1 MKHFNLKN
9 FAYLTLTFIV
19 STIVGILTHEGG
31 HIAVAKYYGY
41 ETTLHYAS
49 MNWQKPWKQ
58 DFDSM
63 QAIYS
68 RNQVDEDR
76 RIRHLESERQDS
88 LAIKVKKQ
96 YSSLDYKAKSRWISI
111 GGPAQTLLTS
121 LLGIV
126 ILLYRRKSILEHGM
140 KLWDWFAVFLSLFS
154 LRFVANM
161 TLSVLYEFINPNGT
175 YFGGDEARIARSLN
189 LPKGSIAFPLFCIG
203 LLIALWVIF
212 KVLPY
217 KTRFTFILSGLT
229 GGVLGWIIW
238 MDWLGPIVLP

>member
-1 MKHFNLKN
+1 
-9 FAYLTLTFIV
+9 
-19 STIVGILTHEGG
+19 
-31 HIAVAKYYGY
+31 
-41 ETTLHYAS
+41 
-49 MNWQKPWKQ
+49 
-58 DFDSM
+58 
-63 QAIYS
+63 
-68 RNQVDEDR
+68 
-76 RIRHLESERQDS
+76 
-88 LAIKVKKQ
+88 
-96 YSSLDYKAKSRWISI
+96 
-111 GGPAQTLLTS
+111 
-121 LLGIV
+121 
-126 ILLYRRKSILEHGM
+126 M